1 MDKDTLPPQKCAMD
15 AATDEA
21 VITPETVSA
30 QRRKLLRASAAAVP
44 AIMTLRSGAAAAAA
58 RTSMDCRHK
67 DEQKA
72 EEFPPDNVLGDQAG
86 EPDHDQWLRVF
97 AQLGKMVNA
106 KVKGVDGVYLIAEP
120 ESSLEPLQYF
130 DSTGK
135 RITDNGSI
143 TQIDNGAAVP
153 CYFVDNGNW
162 EAIPDVTGGCNAAY
176 CKITLLPGSEITSY
190 EALAADPPVYKQVQ
204 LLVSVVW
211 SMGGTT
217 AELTYYPQ
225 TTDFMG
231 SPITESCWCSVD
243 PNASPLG

>member
-1 MDKDTLPPQKCAMD
+1 MDKDTLPPQKRETD

-21 VITPETVSA
+21 VMTPETVSA
-30 QRRKLLRASAAAVP
+30 QRRKLIRASAAAIP

-72 EEFPPDNVLGDQAG
+72 DEFPPDNVLGDQAG

-97 AQLGKMVNA
+97 AQLGEMVNA
-106 KVKGVDGVYLIAEP
+106 KVKGVDGVYLIAKP
-120 ESSLEPLQYF
+120 ASSLEPLHYF
-130 DSTGK
+130 DSAGNK
-135 RITDNGSI
+135 ITDNGSI
-143 TQIDNGAAVP
+143 SQIDNGAAVP

-162 EAIPDVTGGCNAAY
+162 EAIPDVAGGCNPAY
-176 CKITLLPGSEITSY
+176 CKITLLPGSDITSF
-190 EALAADPPVYKQVQ
+190 EALAADPPIYKQVQ

-211 SMGGTT
+211 SLDGT
-217 AELTYYPQ
+217 AQLTYYPE

-231 SPITESCWCSVD
+231 SPITESCWSSVD
-243 PNASPLG
+243 PNANPMG